1 MGEERAG
8 QERVG
13 LVGLGT
19 LGLPMA
25 ALLVDAGLPPVVHD
39 VRADAVQQAVDGGAR
54 GARDAAEVAA
64 GADVLLVCVQTDE
77 QCVEVVAGDRGL
89 LTAARPGSVIAI
101 LSTVHPDTITVLAAA
116 AVECAVQLVDC
127 PLAGKGEGGLRDRTM
142 WAMAG
147 GDPDAIDRLRPA
159 LGAFTGRVLSS
170 GPLGSGAA
178 LKLAHNVMVY
188 VSYLATFE
196 AAELA
201 RAAGVAD
208 GMLADVTRATGA
220 LSPQSDLFLQIL
232 ELRRDEPD
240 GFLPN
245 GAFETSSALLEK
257 DLRHACGLAA
267 EHGLELPGA
276 ALTRTMGDALY
287 QVRRGDGAGGG
298 PTVTA

>member
-1 MGEERAG
+1 VGE
-8 QERVG
+8 ERVG

-25 ALLVDAGLPPVVHD
+25 ALLVDADLSPVVHD
-39 VRADAVQQAVDGGAR
+39 VRGDAVEHAVDAGAR
-54 GARDAAEVAA
+54 GAGDAAEVAA

-77 QCVEVVAGDRGL
+77 QCVEVVAGERGL

-101 LSTVHPDTITVLAAA
+101 LSTVHPDTVSALAAA
-116 AVECAVQLVDC
+116 AVARDVQLVDC

-147 GDPDAIDRLRPA
+147 GDPGAVDRLRPV
-159 LGAFTGRVLSS
+159 LDAFTGRVLHA

-188 VSYLATFE
+188 VSYLATYE

-208 GMLADVTRATGA
+208 GMLADVTRATGT

-232 ELRRDEPD
+232 ELRRDDPD

-245 GAFETSSALLEK
+245 AAFEISSALLEK
-257 DLRHACGLAA
+257 DLRHACDLAA
-267 EHGLELPGA
+267 EHGVELPGA
-276 ALTRTMGDALY
+276 ALTRGLGDALY
-287 QVRRGDGAGGG
+287 RVRRSERAGGG
-298 PTVTA
+298 PTVSA